1 MKKTNAILM
10 TLIMLVTFF
19 AGRVLAA
26 DVEVDKTGW
35 TKVGENEVQIGKL
48 PIESAEFTADGNFS
62 RRQMRLYTNEEYTN
76 GTFDNER
83 NSEITYGGIGTES
96 HLIVY
101 NGSLSYGAHDNLG
114 SFSLK
119 WTKGAKLQDGTEC
132 DVKLNIVVL
141 TLVNAEESNTT
152 KPILI
157 LDNTAQKYLRVDSK
171 VAQQER
177 TGAYLAEHNYDP
189 SLHGATKLDITFE
202 ITKTGTSERI
212 ENKKMVF
219 KFDDIDQPDTTVWP
233 WAFCSDGTVNSN
245 GSRRLCPDDTY
256 GTPSTYVE
264 GVTLVSGVVDKLYM
278 DNNTSWLNISNTS
291 YGANTRLTGKKSANN
306 ESESDKAGFTTRFN
320 SSNIHYIWTGSSC
333 ATGIGYMPTK
343 TVETST
349 SGEYPN
355 NVHITETDNEVFW
368 KEDKEIEITPDPGYS
383 LSKVTVDG
391 KTIDISTLTK
401 KNGKYYY
408 TFNDVISNHTI
419 DVQVTREP
427 YTLLVHHY
435 KEGTTE
441 KLGNDVTET
450 KYYGDSYTTSP
461 LASIPEG
468 YELVGTPG
476 NASGTIQDNVTVIYY
491 YKLKNYNLT
500 VHHYEEGTTNS
511 LAPDEVSTKKY
522 GDEYSTT
529 ASSSVPNI
537 YEYVSRTDNHEGT
550 IKKNEVVNYYYK
562 KKKGV
567 VNVHH
572 YIEGT
577 TTKLA
582 NDETYTKNYGDIYET
597 SASKSIPLNY
607 VLKTTPTNYR
617 GEVNKPT
624 TEVIYYYQKKDSK
637 IVPEISK
644 SGTERISSSNDKV
657 SYKIIYKDTFTDLIG
672 NGTVTIVDTLP
683 YKIDVNNSNL
693 DGGTYNDSNKT
704 ITWTENISINSYNE
718 ASKTFEKNIELKY
731 IGINASSDVLVNKVK
746 GTITADNKTID
757 VDESFNTIIDIKG
770 DITERYL
777 DKETGEPIIPNVK
790 TTDKVGRE
798 FTPDE
803 KEFEGYVLVTKPE
816 DKDYKYEEN
825 PQTLTYEYEKIKL
838 NVITKV
844 IGTGGTIEGDEV
856 VLYGDDS
863 TKDKIKIQ
871 ADNGYVISK
880 ILINGEELGIPE
892 NTESM
897 ILSNFIKMTEDKLV
911 EVSFEPKPVVVKA
924 PKTDSNKPLFV
935 VITGVLFVGI
945 ALIFYLYKTGKLSS
959 LLKKNK

>member
-1 MKKTNAILM
+1 MKKVKWFS
-10 TLIMLVTFF
+10 LVAVLFSALLVVKVF
-19 AGRVLAA
+19 AANLTVSN
-26 DVEVDKTGW
+26 TGW
-35 TKVGENEVQIGKL
+35 RKVGENEVQVKDLDIGA
-48 PIESAEFTADGNFS
+48 AEATFNGDFEKRVTATYSDSDYSSGGKFDQERDTAVSYNDVSDGVNV
-62 RRQMRLYTNEEYTN
+62 
-76 GTFDNER
+76 
-83 NSEITYGGIGTES
+83 
-96 HLIVY
+96 IVY
-101 NGSLSYGAHDNLG
+101 KSPLNAGVHNDIGSM
-114 SFSLK
+114 SLK
-119 WTKGAKLQDGTEC
+119 WTKGAKLQDGSLC
-132 DVKLNIVVL
+132 DVTMNVDNITIKLNRNSTKPLLLFNNSADEGVKL
-141 TLVNAEESNTT
+141 WMAARFAKEEVSASNLSNTH
-152 KPILI
+152 K
-157 LDNTAQKYLRVDSK
+157 
-171 VAQQER
+171 
-177 TGAYLAEHNYDP
+177 AYLKDIGVKYDI
-189 SLHGATKLDITFE
+189 SFT
-202 ITKTGTSERI
+202 ITKTGTNEVVDKNIVLNFSDLD
-212 ENKKMVF
+212 M
-219 KFDDIDQPDTTVWP
+219 PDNTL
-233 WAFCSDGTVNSN
+233 GSN
-245 GSRRLCPDDTY
+245 GNIVSNYVD
-256 GTPSTYVE
+256 GSGNASEYVE
-264 GVTLVSGVVDKLYM
+264 GITLVSGVSDTIYTESDSVTGGYLK
-278 DNNTSWLNISNTS
+278 ISNTS
-291 YGANTRLTGKKSANN
+291 YGNNTRFTGLKSTVDDA
-306 ESESDKAGFTTRFN
+306 SEKAGFSTRVK
-320 SSNIHYIWTGSSC
+320 SSSFKYTWTGSDC
-333 ATGIGYMPTK
+333 GTAIGFVDVK
-343 TVETST
+343 RVVTST

-355 NVHITETDNEVFW
+355 NVHITETDREVLW

-461 LASIPEG
+461 LSSIPEG

-529 ASSSVPNI
+529 ASSSVPSI
-537 YEYVSRTDNHEGT
+537 YEYVNRTDNHEGT

-803 KEFEGYVLVTKPE
+803 KEFEGYVLVTKPK

-844 IGTGGTIEGDEV
+844 IGTGGVIEGDEV

-880 ILINGEELGIPE
+880 ILINGEELGIPG

-897 ILSNFIKMTEDKLV
+897 ILSNFIKMTEDKIV